1 MDSAPRLSLD
11 ALLHRS
17 VVLDTAGNIVY
28 IGRLEA
34 HDERGYWLSGADVH
48 DRSEGHATKEQYV
61 NDAHWLD
68 KTGDRP
74 MNRRLVFVALAAV
87 ISISA
92 LEDVIA
98 DGSPPENPGNW
109 MP

>member
-17 VVLDTAGNIVY
+17 VVLDTPGSVVY

-34 HDERGYWLSGADVH
+34 YDAHGYWLSGADVH
-48 DRSEGHATKEQYV
+48 DRSEGHATKEQYI

-68 KTGDRP
+68 KSGDRP
-74 MNRRLVFVALAAV
+74 MNRKLVFVASAAV

-98 DGSPPENPGNW
+98 DGPPPENPGSW